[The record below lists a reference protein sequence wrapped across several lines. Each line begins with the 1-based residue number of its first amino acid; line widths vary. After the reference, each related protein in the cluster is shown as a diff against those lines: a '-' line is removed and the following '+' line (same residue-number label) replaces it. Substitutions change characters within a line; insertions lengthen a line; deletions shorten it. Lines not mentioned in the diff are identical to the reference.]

1 MADKSIVVDIHPD
14 GSVKIEAEGY
24 KDNTCLKATEDLEKA
39 LGVVKNR
46 TKKPEAL
53 RAPQIGIGGVTVGKK

>member
-1 MADKSIVVDIHPD
+1 MATEKRIVVDCNPD

-24 KDNTCLKATEDLEKA
+24 KDSACLKATEEVEKA

-53 RAPQIGIGGVTVGKK
+53 RAPAGTGLTVGKK